1 MKTVAEELNSEENY
15 KTNSRRNLD
24 SESKILKIVIP
35 TEIGTPFKLRLL
47 ASAVV
52 TGHLLRSN
60 QVCHALQ

>member
-35 TEIGTPFKLRLL
+35 TEIATLFKLRLL
-47 ASAVV
+47 PSAVV

-60 QVCHALQ
+60 QVCH

>member
-35 TEIGTPFKLRLL
+35 TEIGTLFKLRLL
-47 ASAVV
+47 PSAVV

-60 QVCHALQ
+60 QVCH